1 MATITSLGVG
11 SGLDLTGLLD
21 QLQAAE
27 RGKLA
32 PITLQKQQQQAKISA
47 FGQLQTSLNAFQD
60 AVEKINDPKLYQS
73 LSANVRGTGSGEAIK
88 ATAAAEALPG
98 SYRVDVSQL
107 ATSGTLASSRVDA
120 SDQALDLQG
129 ATALQLTFGSGEGVA
144 TKTVDITIADGS
156 SLADIRDAINA
167 DKQAGVNATIIND
180 GTGYR
185 LALSSKTTGA
195 EASIESFSFVDA
207 DSAAVTGPFAEDALT
222 KRPGE
227 NAALTVNGIAIS
239 SAENSIEGAIQGV
252 TLNLAEL
259 TIADGET
266 ASSTINIERD
276 TLKQREAINGFVKA
290 FNDLKGTIGKLTSFT
305 GDSETAGEL
314 VGDNTVRTIESR
326 LRSVLTGGVGGG
338 ELSTLSQLGITL
350 QRDGKLKVDD
360 DTLNDL
366 VANNPQ
372 ALSDFFTG
380 ENEGGGMAGRLN
392 TTIEQMLGNN
402 GVVKLAISGAENRV
416 KSLDD
421 RFERMEKTIEGTI
434 SRYRKQFSQL
444 DSMIAQMNSM
454 SSYLTQQFDALDS
467 QLGRKK

>member
-32 PITLQKQQQQAKISA
+32 PITLQKKQQQAKISA

-60 AVEKINDPKLYQS
+60 AVAKINDPKLYQS

-88 ATAAAEALPG
+88 ATAAADALPG
-98 SYRVDVSQL
+98 SYRVEVSQL
-107 ATSGTLASSRVDA
+107 ATSGTLASSRVDTK
-120 SDQALDLQG
+120 DQALDLQG
-129 ATALQLTFGSGEGVA
+129 ATALQLTFGSGEGVE
-144 TKTVDITIADGS
+144 TNTVDINIAEGS

-167 DKQAGVNATIIND
+167 DKEAGVNATIIND

-195 EASIESFSFVDA
+195 EASIESFNFVDA
-207 DSAAVTGPFAEDALT
+207 DAAVVTGPFAEDALT

-239 SAENSIEGAIQGV
+239 SADNKIEGAIQGV
-252 TLNLAEL
+252 TLNLAEFN
-259 TIADGET
+259 IAEGET
-266 ASSTINIERD
+266 ATSTVNVERD

-326 LRSVLTGGVGGG
+326 LRSVLTSGVEGG
-338 ELSTLSQLGITL
+338 ELSTLNQLGITL
-350 QRDGKLKVDD
+350 QRDGKLKVDEE
-360 DTLNDL
+360 TLDNL

-372 ALSDFFTG
+372 ALNAFFAGDTA
-380 ENEGGGMAGRLN
+380 ENGMAGRLN

-454 SSYLTQQFDALDS
+454 SSYLTQQFDALDY

>member
-32 PITLQKQQQQAKISA
+32 PITLQKKQQQAKISA
-47 FGQLQTSLNAFQD
+47 FGQLQTSLNSFQD
-60 AVEKINDPKLYQS
+60 AVAKINDPKLYQS
-73 LSANVRGTGSGEAIK
+73 LSANVRGDAIK
-88 ATAAAEALPG
+88 ATAAADALPG
-98 SYRVDVSQL
+98 SYRVEVSQL
-107 ATSGTLASSRVDA
+107 ATSGTLASNRVAERDA
-120 SDQALDLQG
+120 ALDLQG
-129 ATALQLTFGSGEGVA
+129 ATAMQLTFGDGES
-144 TKTVDITIADGS
+144 VDINIAEGS

-167 DKQAGVNATIIND
+167 DKEAGVNATIIND

-195 EASIESFSFVDA
+195 DASIESFSFVDTNG
-207 DSAAVTGPFAEDALT
+207 AVLPGPFAEDALT

-239 SAENSIEGAIQGV
+239 SAENSVEGAIQGV

-259 TIADGET
+259 NIVDGET

-314 VGDNTVRTIESR
+314 LGDNTVRTIESR
-326 LRSVLTGGVGGG
+326 LRSVLTGGVEGG
-338 ELSTLSQLGITL
+338 ELSTLNQLGITL
-350 QRDGKLKVDD
+350 QRDGKLKVDEE
-360 DTLNDL
+360 TLDDL

-372 ALSDFFTG
+372 ALNDFFAG
-380 ENEGGGMAGRLN
+380 ENEGDGMAGRLN

-434 SRYRKQFSQL
+434 SRYRTQFGQL
-444 DSMIAQMNSM
+444 DAMIA
-454 SSYLTQQFDALDS
+454 QQFDALDN

>member
-32 PITLQKQQQQAKISA
+32 PITLQKKQQQAKISA
-47 FGQLQTSLNAFQD
+47 FGQLQTSLNSFQD
-60 AVEKINDPKLYQS
+60 AVAKINDPKLYQS
-73 LSANVRGTGSGEAIK
+73 LSANVRGDAIK
-88 ATAAAEALPG
+88 ATAAADALPG
-98 SYRVDVSQL
+98 SYRVEVSQL
-107 ATSGTLASSRVDA
+107 ATSGTLASNRVGERDA
-120 SDQALDLQG
+120 ALDLQG
-129 ATALQLTFGSGEGVA
+129 ATALQLTFGDGE
-144 TKTVDITIADGS
+144 TVDINITEGS
-156 SLADIRDAINA
+156 SLADVRDAINA
-167 DKQAGVNATIIND
+167 DKEAGVNATLIND

-195 EASIESFSFVDA
+195 DASIESFSFVDT
-207 DSAAVTGPFAEDALT
+207 DGAVVPGPFAEDALT

-259 TIADGET
+259 NIVDGET

-326 LRSVLTGGVGGG
+326 LRSVLTGGVEGG
-338 ELSTLSQLGITL
+338 ELSTLNQLGITL
-350 QRDGKLKVDD
+350 QRDGKLKVDEEALD
-360 DTLNDL
+360 DL

-372 ALSDFFTG
+372 ALNDFFAG
-380 ENEGGGMAGRLN
+380 ENEGDGMAGRLN

-434 SRYRKQFSQL
+434 SRYRTQFGQL
-444 DSMIAQMNSM
+444 DAMIAQMNSM
-454 SSYLTQQFDALDS
+454 SSYLTQQFDALDN

>member
-32 PITLQKQQQQAKISA
+32 PITLQKKQQQAKISA
-47 FGQLQTSLNAFQD
+47 FGQLQTSLNSFQD
-60 AVEKINDPKLYQS
+60 AVAKINDPKLYQS
-73 LSANVRGTGSGEAIK
+73 LSANVRGDAIK
-88 ATAAAEALPG
+88 ATAAADALPG
-98 SYRVDVSQL
+98 SYRVEVSQL
-107 ATSGTLASSRVDA
+107 ATSGTLASNRVGERDA
-120 SDQALDLQG
+120 ALDLQG
-129 ATALQLTFGSGEGVA
+129 ATALQLTFGDGES
-144 TKTVDITIADGS
+144 VDINITEGS
-156 SLADIRDAINA
+156 SLADVRDAINA
-167 DKQAGVNATIIND
+167 DKEAGVNATLIND

-195 EASIESFSFVDA
+195 DASIESFSFVDT
-207 DSAAVTGPFAEDALT
+207 DGAVVPGPFAEDALT

-252 TLNLAEL
+252 TLNLTEL

-326 LRSVLTGGVGGG
+326 LRSVLTGGVEGG
-338 ELSTLSQLGITL
+338 ELSTLNQLGITL
-350 QRDGKLKVDD
+350 QRDGKLKVDEEALD
-360 DTLNDL
+360 DL

-372 ALSDFFTG
+372 ALNDFFAG
-380 ENEGGGMAGRLN
+380 ENEGDGMAGRLN

-434 SRYRKQFSQL
+434 SRYRTQFGQL
-444 DSMIAQMNSM
+444 DAMIAQMNSM
-454 SSYLTQQFDALDS
+454 SSYLTQQFDALDN

>member
-32 PITLQKQQQQAKISA
+32 PITLQKKQQQAKISA
-47 FGQLQTSLNAFQD
+47 FGQLQTSLNSFQD
-60 AVEKINDPKLYQS
+60 AVAKINDPKLYQS
-73 LSANVRGTGSGEAIK
+73 LSANVRGDAIK
-88 ATAAAEALPG
+88 ATAAADALPG
-98 SYRVDVSQL
+98 SYRVEVSQL
-107 ATSGTLASSRVDA
+107 ATSGTLASNRVGERDA
-120 SDQALDLQG
+120 AMDLQG
-129 ATALQLTFGSGEGVA
+129 ATALQLTFGDGESVA
-144 TKTVDITIADGS
+144 INIAEGS

-167 DKQAGVNATIIND
+167 DKDAGVNATIIND

-195 EASIESFSFVDA
+195 DASVENFSFVDA
-207 DSAAVTGPFAEDALT
+207 GGTVVPGPFAEDAAT
-222 KRPGE
+222 KRSGE
-227 NAALTVNGIAIS
+227 NAALTVNGITIS

-252 TLNLAEL
+252 TLNLTEL
-259 TIADGET
+259 DIVDGET

-314 VGDNTVRTIESR
+314 LGDNTVRTIESR
-326 LRSVLTGGVGGG
+326 LRSVLTGGVEGG
-338 ELSTLSQLGITL
+338 ELSTLNQLGITL
-350 QRDGKLKVDD
+350 QRDGKLKVDEE
-360 DTLNDL
+360 TLDDL

-372 ALSDFFTG
+372 ALNDFFAG
-380 ENEGGGMAGRLN
+380 ENEGDGMAGRLN

-434 SRYRKQFSQL
+434 SRYRTQFGQL
-444 DSMIAQMNSM
+444 DAMIAQMNSM
-454 SSYLTQQFDALDS
+454 SSYLTQQFDALDN

>member
-32 PITLQKQQQQAKISA
+32 PITLQKKQQQAKISA

-60 AVEKINDPKLYQS
+60 AVAKINDPKLYQS
-73 LSANVRGTGSGEAIK
+73 LSANVRGTGGGEAIK
-88 ATAAAEALPG
+88 ATAAADALPG
-98 SYRVDVSQL
+98 SYRVEVSQL
-107 ATSGTLASSRVDA
+107 ATSGTLASNRVGERDA
-120 SDQALDLQG
+120 AMDLQG
-129 ATALQLTFGSGEGVA
+129 ATALQLTFGDGESVA
-144 TKTVDITIADGS
+144 INIAEGS

-167 DKQAGVNATIIND
+167 DKEAGVNATIIND

-195 EASIESFSFVDA
+195 DASVENFSFVDA
-207 DSAAVTGPFAEDALT
+207 GGAVVPGPFAEDAAT
-222 KRPGE
+222 KRSGE
-227 NAALTVNGIAIS
+227 NAALTVNGITIS

-252 TLNLAEL
+252 TLNLTEL
-259 TIADGET
+259 DIVDGEM

-290 FNDLKGTIGKLTSFT
+290 FNDLKGTIGKLTRFT

-314 VGDNTVRTIESR
+314 LGDNTVRTIESR
-326 LRSVLTGGVGGG
+326 LRSVLTGGVEGG
-338 ELSTLSQLGITL
+338 ELSTLNQLGITL
-350 QRDGKLKVDD
+350 QRDGKLKVDEE
-360 DTLNDL
+360 TLDGL
-366 VANNPQ
+366 IANNPQ
-372 ALSDFFTG
+372 ALNAFLAG
-380 ENEGGGMAGRLN
+380 ENEGEGMAGRLN
-392 TTIEQMLGNN
+392 TTIEQVLGNN

-434 SRYRKQFSQL
+434 SRYRTQFGQL
-444 DSMIAQMNSM
+444 DAMIAQMNSM